1 MNRNVTKTVTHH
13 ILPCLGLLI
22 VEAVSCVLAVYGI
35 VILLGYDAPSLI
47 LSEEKKWELRKTE
60 PRAMKNGP
68 ITLWLYE
75 SGKDGAHA
83 IIGKC
88 QTKYAL
94 PMLQQLDNWQR
105 LWMMREACITEEYL
119 SSYIP
124 CRAWNLTSPVR
135 LPYAVPLSEIGLA
148 RPPQSWQYLT
158 EEQAALLR

>member
-1 MNRNVTKTVTHH
+1 MTD
-13 ILPCLGLLI
+13 
-22 VEAVSCVLAVYGI
+22 
-35 VILLGYDAPSLI
+35 ILLSIKKPFSDLI
-47 LSEEKKWELRKTE
+47 LSEKKKWELRKTE
-60 PRAMKNGP
+60 PRAMKDGP

-94 PMLQQLDNWQR
+94 PMLQQLDNWQC

>member
-1 MNRNVTKTVTHH
+1 MKLTLEQKAFYEYGRAVESLKRTIYETRETAIQEFKDPYRFLSTYDRKQL
-13 ILPCLGLLI
+13 IDAMGLASEI
-22 VEAVSCVLAVYGI
+22 SAVRQ
-35 VILLGYDAPSLI
+35 
-47 LSEEKKWELRKTE
+47 K
-60 PRAMKNGP
+60 
-68 ITLWLYE
+68 
-75 SGKDGAHA
+75 
-83 IIGKC
+83 
-88 QTKYAL
+88 
-94 PMLQQLDNWQR
+94 LQQLDNWQR

>member
-1 MNRNVTKTVTHH
+1 MTD
-13 ILPCLGLLI
+13 
-22 VEAVSCVLAVYGI
+22 
-35 VILLGYDAPSLI
+35 ILLSVKKPFSDLI

-60 PRAMKNGP
+60 PRAMKDGS

-105 LWMMREACITEEYL
+105 LWMMREACITEDYL
-119 SSYIP
+119 AYLYVKNGGK
-124 CRAWNLTSPVR
+124 RVR
-135 LPYAVPLSEIGLA
+135 GMCVSASF
-148 RPPQSWQYLT
+148 
-158 EEQAALLR
+158 AALMMGWPQKWTSLKPLAMGKYLLWRQLHSGFCSAES

>member
-1 MNRNVTKTVTHH
+1 MTD
-13 ILPCLGLLI
+13 
-22 VEAVSCVLAVYGI
+22 
-35 VILLGYDAPSLI
+35 ILLSVKKPFSGLI

-88 QTKYAL
+88 QTTYAL

>member
-35 VILLGYDAPSLI
+35 VTLLGYDVP
-47 LSEEKKWELRKTE
+47 
-60 PRAMKNGP
+60 
-68 ITLWLYE
+68 
-75 SGKDGAHA
+75 
-83 IIGKC
+83 
-88 QTKYAL
+88 
-94 PMLQQLDNWQR
+94 
-105 LWMMREACITEEYL
+105 
-119 SSYIP
+119 SYIP

>member
-1 MNRNVTKTVTHH
+1 MDINELLEDKDN
-13 ILPCLGLLI
+13 GLIPLDGR
-22 VEAVSCVLAVYGI
+22 S
-35 VILLGYDAPSLI
+35 YDIAAYAGQ
-47 LSEEKKWELRKTE
+47 LR
-60 PRAMKNGP
+60 
-68 ITLWLYE
+68 
-75 SGKDGAHA
+75 
-83 IIGKC
+83 
-88 QTKYAL
+88 
-94 PMLQQLDNWQR
+94 QR

>member
-1 MNRNVTKTVTHH
+1 
-13 ILPCLGLLI
+13 
-22 VEAVSCVLAVYGI
+22 
-35 VILLGYDAPSLI
+35 
-47 LSEEKKWELRKTE
+47 
-60 PRAMKNGP
+60 
-68 ITLWLYE
+68 
-75 SGKDGAHA
+75 
-83 IIGKC
+83 
-88 QTKYAL
+88 
-94 PMLQQLDNWQR
+94 MLQQLDNWQR